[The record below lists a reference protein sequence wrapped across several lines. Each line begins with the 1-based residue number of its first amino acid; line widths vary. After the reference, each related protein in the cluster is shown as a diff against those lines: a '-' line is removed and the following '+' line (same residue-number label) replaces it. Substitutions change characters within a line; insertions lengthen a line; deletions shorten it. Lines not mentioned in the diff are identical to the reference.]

1 MKRYKVIST
10 LIWQFDCDG
19 DYDSCMEMAQQQL
32 ERIACCDPH
41 GEDYEG
47 FNVQIDL
54 APMKDRKKMEHIKE
68 YDMFEIFSYITKDEE
83 RIAFVVDG
91 VSYMVRMN
99 SDRYVLFKRNPNCV
113 ACGLKGTRMYL
124 DLNPGDNSPHFNL
137 YGEEN
142 GRMILMTKDHIVPK
156 SKGGEDVLH
165 NYQTMCSVC
174 NNLKGNYDLMIDDIC
189 ELRKLNENPNKLPR
203 KDLKNLINTKREEL
217 AAPLTIIIGSFYE

>member
-1 MKRYKVIST
+1 
-10 LIWQFDCDG
+10 
-19 DYDSCMEMAQQQL
+19 MEQAREQL
-32 ERIACCDPH
+32 ERIADCDPH

-54 APMKDRKKMEHIKE
+54 AAMKDRKKVTHVKE
-68 YDMFEIFSYITKDEE
+68 YAVDEILSQVTNHEE
-83 RIAFVVDG
+83 RIEFLVDG

-99 SDRYVLFKRNPNCV
+99 SDRYALFKQNLDCV
-113 ACGLKGTRMYL
+113 SCGLEGSRMFL

-142 GRMILMTKDHIVPK
+142 GRLVLMTKDHIVPK

-174 NNLKGNYDLMIDDIC
+174 NNLKGNYDLMLEDVR
-189 ELRKLNENPNKLPR
+189 ELRELNENHGKLPR
-203 KDLKNLINTKREEL
+203 KDLKDLINTRREEL
-217 AAPLTIIIGSFYE
+217 AAPLTIIIEEVL